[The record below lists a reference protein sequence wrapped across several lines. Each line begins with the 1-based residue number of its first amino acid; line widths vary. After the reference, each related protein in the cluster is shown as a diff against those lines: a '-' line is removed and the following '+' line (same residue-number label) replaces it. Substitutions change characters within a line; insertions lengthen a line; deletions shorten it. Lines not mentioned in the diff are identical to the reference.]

1 MRDLRQCLR
10 PELREKDQCP
20 VIPWMHLG
28 WLLGVRVFL
37 IQPLFVLPTYWTHTG
52 EAHWREL
59 EGLAR
64 CSQQVEPPVRTHPD
78 WQSQQLAM
86 LCALS
91 AGTLCSALR
100 SKPHFS
106 SVASNRLRRHWL
118 LWNGRHQTRWLE
130 VFPPCWMWTY
140 EEELFHKVK
149 CCFICC
155 FCCSLSNH
163 FLIFYLRHFL
173 EVGCS
178 WCLDPVFWGKS
189 LAKAWGN
196 SWARRGVIPRFSMY
210 FGCGHWHSKYK
221 LWGLEDTREFI

>member
-1 MRDLRQCLR
+1 
-10 PELREKDQCP
+10 
-20 VIPWMHLG
+20 MHLG
-28 WLLGVRVFL
+28 WLLGVRAFL

-52 EAHWREL
+52 ETHWREL
-59 EGLAR
+59 EGPAR
-64 CSQQVEPPVRTHPD
+64 CR
-78 WQSQQLAM
+78 LASGAPSEDTAWLAVPAAEM

-91 AGTLCSALR
+91 AGTVCSALR
-100 SKPHFS
+100 SKAPLLLHS
-106 SVASNRLRRHWL
+106 CNRLRTHWL
-118 LWNGRHQTRWLE
+118 LWKGRHQTRWLE
-130 VFPPCWMWTY
+130 VFLPCWMWTY

-155 FCCSLSNH
+155 FCCWLSNR

-173 EVGCS
+173 VVGCS
-178 WCLDPVFWGKS
+178 WYLDPVFWGKS
-189 LAKAWGN
+189 SAKAWGN